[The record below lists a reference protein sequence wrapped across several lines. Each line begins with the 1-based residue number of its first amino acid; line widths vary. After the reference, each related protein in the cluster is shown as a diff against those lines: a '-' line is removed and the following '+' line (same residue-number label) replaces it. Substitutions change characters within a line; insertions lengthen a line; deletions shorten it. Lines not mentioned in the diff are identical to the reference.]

1 MELADGELDTGK
13 GIAGNGV
20 DGNGVD
26 GVGTNKRIFP
36 ALVLMGS
43 AMATNV
49 NSSET
54 FEESNMVW
62 GVISLSI
69 FGIGQ

>member
-26 GVGTNKRIFP
+26 GVVTNKRIFP

>member
-1 MELADGELDTGK
+1 MESAEEELDTGK
-13 GIAGNGV
+13 EIAGKGV